1 MSQEPAEWASVR
13 IWDLPI
19 RIVHWSFVILFGAM
33 WWTAET
39 RDMILH
45 KQLGAVFLGLLCFRI
60 LWGFSGSS
68 TARFSSFL
76 KGPRTIIAYLKGQS
90 EQKTLL
96 GHNPLGGW
104 SVVTILGL
112 IAVQIGF
119 GLVAQDVDG
128 LESGPL
134 NHLVS
139 YDTAESAREW
149 HEILFNVLLGVVLF
163 HVGAILFY
171 LVAKKENLVPAMIVG
186 TKVVDTPI
194 SEPQMG
200 SWLATMICTAVAALF
215 TCWIWMGSPIP
226 TLKMP
231 VYHHPDEY
239 SATPNDN
246 EEALY

>member
-1 MSQEPAEWASVR
+1 MSEALFEPISVR

-19 RIVHWSFVILFGAM
+19 RIVHWSFAILFCAM
-33 WWTAET
+33 WWTAES

-45 KQLGAVFLGLLCFRI
+45 RQLGAVFLGLLCFRI

-76 KGPRTIIAYLKGQS
+76 KGPRTIKAYLKGDS
-90 EQKTLL
+90 EQKAVL

-104 SVVTILGL
+104 SVVTILAL

-139 YDTAESAREW
+139 YDAAESAREW
-149 HEILFNVLLGVVLF
+149 HETLFNVLLGVVVF

-171 LVAKKENLVPAMIVG
+171 LLGKKENLVPTMIVG
-186 TKVVDTPI
+186 TKVVETPT
-194 SEPQMG
+194 SVPQMG
-200 SWLATMICTAVAALF
+200 SWLATIMCTAVAALF
-215 TCWIWMGSPIP
+215 TYWIWTGAPIP
-226 TLKMP
+226 TFKMP
-231 VYHHPDEY
+231 IYHHPDEY
-239 SATPNDN
+239 SATPIDY
-246 EEALY
+246 EESLY